1 MEVTSVTGRVGKGE
15 KAIEVDF
22 IVDSGASYT
31 LLPED
36 VWKKLNLKPLE
47 KLKFALADSTI
58 ISRQIS
64 EVWLEYG
71 GRGRTVQV
79 ILGEGKDT
87 ALLGTLSL
95 EALGLV
101 LNPFTR
107 ELMPMKL
114 LLAGL
119 RYAEKISKKTPL
131 LSSFPLF
138 SRK

>member
-1 MEVTSVTGRVGKGE
+1 MGLVKITGKVGKGK
-15 KAIEVDF
+15 KATEVDF
-22 IVDSGASYT
+22 FVDSGT
-31 LLPED
+31 TFTVLPED

-47 KLKFALADSTI
+47 KLKFTLADSTI

-79 ILGEGKDT
+79 ILGEPKDE
-87 ALLGTLSL
+87 ALLGVL
-95 EALGLV
+95 ALGAPGLV

-114 LLAGL
+114 MLA
-119 RYAEKISKKTPL
+119 
-131 LSSFPLF
+131 
-138 SRK
+138 

>member
-1 MEVTSVTGRVGKGE
+1 MGITTVTAKVGKGDQ
-15 KAIEVDF
+15 AIEVDF

-31 LLPED
+31 LLPEN

-47 KLKFALADSTI
+47 ELKFTLADSTV

-79 ILGEGKDT
+79 ILGEGKDA

-95 EALGLV
+95 EAMGLV

-114 LLAGL
+114 MLA
-119 RYAEKISKKTPL
+119 
-131 LSSFPLF
+131 
-138 SRK
+138 

>member
-1 MEVTSVTGRVGKGE
+1 MGLIKITGKVGKGK
-15 KAIEVDF
+15 KATEVDF
-22 IVDSGASYT
+22 LVDSGAT
-31 LLPED
+31 FTVLPEN

-47 KLKFALADSTI
+47 ELKFSLADSTI

-79 ILGEGKDT
+79 ILGAPKDE
-87 ALLGTLSL
+87 ALLGALTL

-114 LLAGL
+114 MLA
-119 RYAEKISKKTPL
+119 
-131 LSSFPLF
+131 
-138 SRK
+138 

>member
-1 MEVTSVTGRVGKGE
+1 MGLVKITGKVGKGK
-15 KAIEVDF
+15 KATEVDLL
-22 IVDSGASYT
+22 IDSGAT
-31 LLPED
+31 FTVLPEN

-47 KLKFALADSTI
+47 KLKFTLADSTI

-79 ILGEGKDT
+79 ILGEPKDE
-87 ALLGTLSL
+87 ALLGVLTLG
-95 EALGLV
+95 ALGLV

-114 LLAGL
+114 MLA
-119 RYAEKISKKTPL
+119 
-131 LSSFPLF
+131 
-138 SRK
+138 